1 MSTSSTARIAIIL
14 FALLAMVVGFLEA
27 DRVVHWPDES
37 SSAPEAQ
44 EVAVTVVMRNFRYV
58 PEEIRVPVGTRVVFV
73 NEDEVPH
80 NVVHSAGQ
88 RVGTAPSLFES
99 PVLQPGE
106 QWSFVFTE
114 PGEYSFLC
122 TVSAHQLMG
131 MVGRIIVE
139 ELPPVANSASA
150 R

>member
-1 MSTSSTARIAIIL
+1 MSTSFTVRIAIIL
-14 FALLAMVVGFLEA
+14 FALLIMVAGFLEA
-27 DRVVHWPDES
+27 DLIVERPGEP

-80 NVVHSAGQ
+80 NVVHTAGE
-88 RVGTAPSLFES
+88 RVGAAPSVFES
-99 PVLQPGE
+99 PVLQPGD

-131 MVGRIIVE
+131 MVGKIIVE
-139 ELPPVANSASA
+139 EFPRVVNRSPA

>member
-1 MSTSSTARIAIIL
+1 RRSPGCSTRESRLGMGLFFSQAEDAIRA
-14 FALLAMVVGFLEA
+14 FHVTGVQTCAL
-27 DRVVHWPDES
+27 P
-37 SSAPEAQ
+37 
-44 EVAVTVVMRNFRYV
+44 
-58 PEEIRVPVGTRVVFV
+58 IC
-73 NEDEVPH
+73 
-80 NVVHSAGQ
+80 AGQ